1 VGTGRADHSQL
12 TRLRPLGTRDSVAAP
27 SALQHLEM
35 LPLTHDAHELF
46 VSILEQ
52 NENRIEV
59 TIASEGHLL

>member
-12 TRLRPLGTRDSVAAP
+12 TRLHPLGTRDSMASP

-35 LPLTHDAHELF
+35 LPLTHDTHELF

-52 NENRIEV
+52 NENQIEV
-59 TIASEGHLL
+59 TVASEGHVL